1 MSLQYLHKKVYIML
15 RWSIFL
21 LLFTVNISADT
32 TLQNTVCK
40 QCHPLIYAEYQAS
53 MHSHASIFRDPVH
66 KAVWDKHPAKR
77 KNKYECARCHT
88 PSDTTIRPGKPL
100 VPNSIQLTQ
109 PISCQTC
116 HTIERIEKHS
126 KYNINIYT
134 KKKKYFFSADPK
146 RKGKKVVFKEKSG
159 LFGLFKK
166 PVGSPF
172 HTIDY
177 SNEIYYNG
185 QMCMGCHAHKQNGKG
200 FTVCDLEVKQ
210 GNSKE
215 SCISCHMPQ
224 KKGTL
229 ANQKQSATHAYHGVS
244 IHQTPKELS
253 KYINLALKEEPQGFT
268 VTIHNKATHTLF
280 PQPLRLNQLRV
291 SIERNGK
298 KLTLPPVSFK
308 RVIGVNGKPSMPWL
322 AETVLKDTLIK
333 ALEKRKVDYSTVLQ
347 KGDEVTVKFGYYLV
361 NPHAAKKLG
370 IKDKK
375 VTDFKVLTQKRFKL

>member
-1 MSLQYLHKKVYIML
+1 ML
-15 RWSIFL
+15 RWLGIFT
-21 LLFTVNISADT
+21 LFTLN
-32 TLQNTVCK
+32 TLSGTIPNNTVCK

-66 KAVWDKHPAKR
+66 KAVWDKHPDKR
-77 KNKYECARCHT
+77 KNKYGCARCHT
-88 PSDTTIRPGKPL
+88 PSDTTIQPGKSL

-146 RKGKKVVFKEKSG
+146 RKGEKVAFKEKSG
-159 LFGLFKK
+159 FLGLFKR

-200 FTVCDLEVKQ
+200 FAVCDLEVKQ

-253 KYINLALKEEPQGFT
+253 RYINLALKKEPHGFT
-268 VTIHNKATHTLF
+268 ITIHNKATHTLF

-298 KLTLPPVSFK
+298 TTTLPPVSFE

-333 ALEKRKVDYSTVLQ
+333 ALEKRKVDYNTLLQ
-347 KGDEVTVKFGYYLV
+347 KGDEVTVRFGYYLV